1 MQKNNAKMTWDTRT
15 LVFLALLIAMHIVL
29 VRLVVI
35 DLGSYR
41 ITIGS
46 VCTIIAG
53 LWFGPVAG
61 GVSGLIS
68 DILGCILKGYAV
80 NPFITVAAILWG
92 VVPALMHPLVKG
104 GKGRKTAM
112 LCVSVVVTSVLSTL
126 IFTTAGLVILMGYH
140 LFAILPGR
148 VVQWAIMTPIYCA
161 LTCMLYFSPLTSIVW
176 SATGRGK
183 NSPARSA

>member
-53 LWFGPVAG
+53 LWFGPLAG

-80 NPFITVAAILWG
+80 NPFITVAAIL
-92 VVPALMHPLVKG
+92 
-104 GKGRKTAM
+104 
-112 LCVSVVVTSVLSTL
+112 
-126 IFTTAGLVILMGYH
+126 
-140 LFAILPGR
+140 
-148 VVQWAIMTPIYCA
+148 
-161 LTCMLYFSPLTSIVW
+161 
-176 SATGRGK
+176 
-183 NSPARSA
+183 